1 MKNFEKYED
10 EIRKFKGDN
19 FCKDFVI
26 PHILKKDD
34 CAGIYC
40 SECISRQLLWY
51 LEEYKE
57 SETDWNQIE
66 VDTPILV
73 KNSEDEEWRKRH
85 FAKYKNGNVY
95 AWSDGLTS
103 WTAYDKMIWKYAK
116 LAENEKECKESKVDW
131 SKVEVDTPILV
142 REYEDG
148 EWIKRYFAKY
158 KDGKVYAWNGG
169 RTGQTES
176 YMTPWKYAKLS
187 EDEEERKELKV
198 DWSKVEVDTPI
209 LVRDAKYRRWVKRYF
224 AKYNNGTIFAW
235 TIGCTSRDAHNMMTP
250 WKYAK
255 LAESE
260 ETK

>member
-10 EIRKFKGDN
+10 EIRKFKDGN
-19 FCKDFVI
+19 FCEEFVM

-103 WTAYDKMIWKYAK
+103 WTAYDKMVWKYAK
-116 LAENEKECKESKVDW
+116 LAEDEGECEEPEIDW
-131 SKVEVDTPILV
+131 GEVNVDTPILV
-142 REYEDG
+142 KEREDG
-148 EWIKRYFAKY
+148 DWVERYFA
-158 KDGKVYAWNGG
+158 
-169 RTGQTES
+169 E
-176 YMTPWKYAKLS
+176 
-187 EDEEERKELKV
+187 
-198 DWSKVEVDTPI
+198 
-209 LVRDAKYRRWVKRYF
+209 
-224 AKYNNGTIFAW
+224 YNNGTVFAW
-235 TIGCTSRDAHNMMTP
+235 TGGATSWNSHNMMMA

-260 ETK
+260 ESK

>member
-51 LEEYKE
+51 LEEYE
-57 SETDWNQIE
+57 EPEVDWSQVE

-73 KNSEDEEWRKRH
+73 KNSEDKMWRKRH

-103 WTAYDKMIWKYAK
+103 WTAYDMMSWKYAK
-116 LAENEKECKESKVDW
+116 LAENE
-131 SKVEVDTPILV
+131 
-142 REYEDG
+142 
-148 EWIKRYFAKY
+148 
-158 KDGKVYAWNGG
+158 
-169 RTGQTES
+169 
-176 YMTPWKYAKLS
+176 
-187 EDEEERKELKV
+187 
-198 DWSKVEVDTPI
+198 
-209 LVRDAKYRRWVKRYF
+209 
-224 AKYNNGTIFAW
+224 
-235 TIGCTSRDAHNMMTP
+235 
-250 WKYAK
+250 
-255 LAESE
+255 

>member
-1 MKNFEKYED
+1 MKNYEKYAD
-10 EIRKFKGDN
+10 EIKGCDGSN
-19 FCKDFVI
+19 FCRDFVK
-26 PHILKKDD
+26 PRILKSRS
-34 CAGIYC
+34 CANTSCDQCKMLQI
-40 SECISRQLLWY
+40 IWLM
-51 LEEYKE
+51 EEYE
-57 SETDWNQIE
+57 EPEVDWSEVE

-103 WTAYDKMIWKYAK
+103 WTAYDMMVWKHAK
-116 LAENEKECKESKVDW
+116 LAEDEKECKESG
-131 SKVEVDTPILV
+131 I
-142 REYEDG
+142 
-148 EWIKRYFAKY
+148 
-158 KDGKVYAWNGG
+158 
-169 RTGQTES
+169 
-176 YMTPWKYAKLS
+176 
-187 EDEEERKELKV
+187 

-250 WKYAK
+250 WKYAT
-255 LAESE
+255 LAENE